1 MHGVSTYMCINTIS
15 ELKSLAGMIPESWFL
30 LKWLQ
35 DRRIKL
41 YIVIY
46 PKNIVLCKDS
56 IKNSKRCSTFIL
68 NNIFARTRVNY
79 LGFGVEKGNTY
90 KCLAL
95 RRRSKPGVVEVDI
108 GRCPVN

>member
-1 MHGVSTYMCINTIS
+1 MVESNYILLFIPKILFCAKTQSKIV
-15 ELKSLAGMIPESWFL
+15 KDAG
-30 LKWLQ
+30 
-35 DRRIKL
+35 
-41 YIVIY
+41 
-46 PKNIVLCKDS
+46 
-56 IKNSKRCSTFIL
+56 TFIL

-79 LGFGVEKGNTY
+79 LGFGVEKRNTY